1 MVIDSLSAGIDEIDR
16 LVTQTFANNSG
27 TMAIIIATH
36 EGKKIYTKFRETQAF
51 NEHELSAI
59 TASHIFIA
67 RAMFKKTFGLEII
80 HTEVKGLKN
89 IFFSVLT
96 KEVAGSVIFD
106 RKMVDLVGIAE
117 QKKIITDLFMKISAI
132 VETSVS
138 KEDLFVLI
146 KRAIPNALSIIII
159 NKEGLPIKV
168 ESIMESPKISAFVYA
183 LHSLSSTLLKNDVE
197 HTVIS
202 GDYGSYIIQQIDE
215 ERILG
220 IAVPEGQDA
229 TLNKYIA
236 ALQDII
242 KNLV

>member
-1 MVIDSLSAGIDEIDR
+1 MAIEKGIEEIDR

-27 TMAIIIATH
+27 IVALIIASH
-36 EGKKIYTKFRETQAF
+36 EGKKIYTKFRETQTF

-59 TASHIFIA
+59 TASLIFIS
-67 RAMFKKTFGLEII
+67 RTMFRKTFGLEIA
-80 HTEVKGLKN
+80 HAEVKGSKN

-96 KEVAGSVIFD
+96 KKVTGSVIFD

-117 QKKIITDLFMKISAI
+117 QKQVINDLFMKISAI
-132 VETSVS
+132 VETSVIE
-138 KEDLFVLI
+138 EDLFVMI
-146 KRAIPNALSIIII
+146 KRAIPNALSIVIV

-168 ESIMESPKISAFVYA
+168 ESTMEEPKISAFVYA
-183 LHSLSSTLLKNDVE
+183 LNSLSKTLLKDDVE

-202 GDYGSYIIQQIDE
+202 GEYGSYIIQQIDE

-220 IAVPEGQDA
+220 IAVPDSKDA
-229 TLNKYIA
+229 KLNKYIA

-242 KNLV
+242 NNIA